1 MTDRQHTKHVLNEFF
16 GTSLALGGVVGAIGA
31 GIYGAKRQLNI
42 GAQKQTGFRYRLGQ
56 RLENQLGNKL
66 VRHGRETLMKYSDK
80 MQAETHDKIAQE
92 YGLSARSYAQALAQ
106 QELKSKAQKAH
117 SVLSTQGIDP
127 ATVHVNDID
136 NIISGKPL
144 RWQVGNNYGHSI
156 DHHSQA
162 PTEFER
168 LDAANPTAAR
178 FRKEMTQRVFGAQ
191 LQSREKLTGQ
201 IAAADRLS
209 SIRNAGLEQD
219 RARQKRKLDRRRQTM
234 PSPLEPNI
242 PARERV
248 NRIVKRTFQKAVDT
262 VRTIV

>member
-1 MTDRQHTKHVLNEFF
+1 MTNRQHTREVLNEIF
-16 GTSLALGGVVGAIGA
+16 GTALALGAIGA
-31 GIYGAKRQLNI
+31 GVYGAKKQLNI

-56 RLENQLGNKL
+56 RLENQIGNKL
-66 VRHGRETLMKYSDK
+66 VRHGRETLLKYSDK

-106 QELKSKAQKAH
+106 QSLKEKAQQAH
-117 SVLSTQGIDP
+117 SILSSQGIDP
-127 ATVHVNDID
+127 SQVHVSDVD

-144 RWQVGNNYGHSI
+144 RWSVTNYGHTI

-178 FRKEMTQRVFGAQ
+178 FRREMSQRVFEPQ
-191 LQSREKLTGQ
+191 QQSRQQITTQ
-201 IAAADRLS
+201 IAASDRLS

-219 RARQKRKLDRRRQTM
+219 RKRQKKKLDNRRQSM
-234 PSPLEPNI
+234 PSPLDPNI
-242 PARERV
+242 PVRERV
-248 NRIVKRTFQKAVDT
+248 KRIAKRTFQKAVDT
-262 VRTIV
+262 ARTIV